1 MKSSNDPSSKVSD
14 KGIVVGKIVG
24 VHGVR
29 GSLKLKSF
37 CEDPDIW
44 NTRFRLTLQPKGLAP
59 ARFRIGSYRHHAKT
73 ILIELEGIETREQAE
88 QWIGAE
94 VYLPRAAF
102 PEPEEGSH
110 YWFELIG
117 LAVKTMDGRLIGE
130 IRHLF
135 SAGPQDVL
143 VVQDEETEVLI
154 PLVEAFVKTIDKAQR
169 VVWVELP
176 DDMPVERLRK
186 PSSTANADR
195 PCIS

>member
-1 MKSSNDPSSKVSD
+1 MKSSNDRSNTVTDPY
-14 KGIVVGKIVG
+14 ILVGKIVG

-44 NTRFRLTLQPKGLAP
+44 NTRFQLTLQPKGFGP
-59 ARFRIGSYRHHAKT
+59 ARFRIGSYRHHARI

-88 QWIGAE
+88 RWIGSE

-102 PEPEEGSH
+102 PEPEDGSH

-117 LAVKTMDGRLIGE
+117 LSVRALDGRLIGE

-154 PLVEAFVKTIDKAQR
+154 PFVEAFVKTIDKAQR
-169 VVWVELP
+169 VVWVDLP
-176 DDMPVERLRK
+176 ADMPVERRQK
-186 PSSTANADR
+186 PSPAANTD
-195 PCIS
+195 

>member
-1 MKSSNDPSSKVSD
+1 MKSSNDRSATVSD
-14 KGIVVGKIVG
+14 KEILVGKIVG

-37 CEDPDIW
+37 CEDPEIW
-44 NTRFRLTLQPKGLAP
+44 DTRFQLTLQPKGLAP
-59 ARFRIGSYRHHAKT
+59 TRFRIGSYRYHARI
-73 ILIELEGIETREQAE
+73 ILIDLEGIETREQAE
-88 QWIGAE
+88 RWIGSE
-94 VYLPRAAF
+94 VFLPRAAF

-110 YWFELIG
+110 YWFDLIG
-117 LAVKTMDGRLIGE
+117 LAVKSLDGRLIGE

-154 PLVEAFVKTIDKAQR
+154 PLVEAFVKTIDKPQR
-169 VVWVELP
+169 IVWVDLP
-176 DDMPVERLRK
+176 VDMPVERLQKRS
-186 PSSTANADR
+186 PAASADP

>member
-1 MKSSNDPSSKVSD
+1 MKSSNDRSNTVTD
-14 KGIVVGKIVG
+14 KWIPVGKIVG

-44 NTRFRLTLQPKGLAP
+44 NTRFQLSLQPKGLAP
-59 ARFRIGSYRHHAKT
+59 ARFRIGAYRHHARI

-94 VYLPRAAF
+94 VYLPREAF
-102 PEPEEGSH
+102 PEPEDGSH
-110 YWFELIG
+110 YWFDLIG
-117 LAVKTMDGRLIGE
+117 LAVKAVDGRPIGE
-130 IRHLF
+130 IRQLF
-135 SAGPQDVL
+135 STGPQDVL

-154 PLVEAFVKTIDKAQR
+154 PLVEAFVKQIDQAKR
-169 VVWVELP
+169 VVWVDLP
-176 DDMPVERLRK
+176 ADMPVERLRK
-186 PSSTANADR
+186 SSSRANAVP